1 MFQII
6 LWILKIIGILL
17 AAILGIAVL
26 LICIVLFVPVRYRIE
41 AESAGTFESI
51 DAHARFS
58 WLLHLFSGYFKYQNG
73 EFCWQ
78 IRIGWKKLNQTEH
91 IETLQNETYR
101 EKESE
106 KEQEKRDEEVPQKAE
121 PTNIPTKK
129 EPQEKK
135 VKRNRTAKKCGET
148 AESEKKEKQSLLQK
162 IKYTYQTM
170 CDKIKV
176 LLEKKEK
183 LTEFLAEPI
192 HKAAWGRLKKE
203 LFRILRLLRPRKFT
217 GAVRFGLEDHYDTG
231 RILAVLSM
239 LYPFYGEHIDI
250 YPDFEYRILE
260 GHLLIK
266 GRIRGIY
273 AVIVLWNLFFDKQ
286 VRTTYEHIKTF
297 KL

>member
-162 IKYTYQTM
+162 IK
-170 CDKIKV
+170 
-176 LLEKKEK
+176 
-183 LTEFLAEPI
+183 
-192 HKAAWGRLKKE
+192 
-203 LFRILRLLRPRKFT
+203 
-217 GAVRFGLEDHYDTG
+217 
-231 RILAVLSM
+231 
-239 LYPFYGEHIDI
+239 
-250 YPDFEYRILE
+250 
-260 GHLLIK
+260 
-266 GRIRGIY
+266 
-273 AVIVLWNLFFDKQ
+273 
-286 VRTTYEHIKTF
+286 
-297 KL
+297 

>member
-106 KEQEKRDEEVPQKAE
+106 KEQEKTRRRSASESRADKHS
-121 PTNIPTKK
+121 N
-129 EPQEKK
+129 EK
-135 VKRNRTAKKCGET
+135 RTAGK
-148 AESEKKEKQSLLQK
+148 ESEKKPHS
-162 IKYTYQTM
+162 
-170 CDKIKV
+170 
-176 LLEKKEK
+176 KEV
-183 LTEFLAEPI
+183 
-192 HKAAWGRLKKE
+192 WRNGRK
-203 LFRILRLLRPRKFT
+203 
-217 GAVRFGLEDHYDTG
+217 
-231 RILAVLSM
+231 
-239 LYPFYGEHIDI
+239 
-250 YPDFEYRILE
+250 
-260 GHLLIK
+260 
-266 GRIRGIY
+266 
-273 AVIVLWNLFFDKQ
+273 
-286 VRTTYEHIKTF
+286 
-297 KL
+297 

>member
-1 MFQII
+1 MRHTEKKSLRRNKKKETKKCLRKQSRQTFQ
-6 LWILKIIGILL
+6 
-17 AAILGIAVL
+17 
-26 LICIVLFVPVRYRIE
+26 R
-41 AESAGTFESI
+41 
-51 DAHARFS
+51 
-58 WLLHLFSGYFKYQNG
+58 
-73 EFCWQ
+73 
-78 IRIGWKKLNQTEH
+78 
-91 IETLQNETYR
+91 
-101 EKESE
+101 
-106 KEQEKRDEEVPQKAE
+106 
-121 PTNIPTKK
+121 KK

-217 GAVRFGLEDHYDTG
+217 GAVRFGLEDPYDTG

-273 AVIVLWNLFFDKQ
+273 AVIVLWNLFLIN
-286 VRTTYEHIKTF
+286 RSEPHMNI
-297 KL
+297 

>member
-1 MFQII
+1 MQGHLKVSTRMLGFRGFYICFPDI
-6 LWILKIIGILL
+6 LNIKMANFAGR
-17 AAILGIAVL
+17 
-26 LICIVLFVPVRYRIE
+26 F
-41 AESAGTFESI
+41 ESAG
-51 DAHARFS
+51 
-58 WLLHLFSGYFKYQNG
+58 N
-73 EFCWQ
+73 
-78 IRIGWKKLNQTEH
+78 KLNQTEH

-217 GAVRFGLEDHYDTG
+217 GAVRFGLEDPYDTG
-231 RILAVLSM
+231 GYWLC
-239 LYPFYGEHIDI
+239 
-250 YPDFEYRILE
+250 
-260 GHLLIK
+260 
-266 GRIRGIY
+266 
-273 AVIVLWNLFFDKQ
+273 
-286 VRTTYEHIKTF
+286 
-297 KL
+297 

>member
-26 LICIVLFVPVRYRIE
+26 LVCIVLFVPVRYQIE

-58 WLLHLFSGYFKYQNG
+58 WLLYLFSGYFKYQNG

-78 IRIGWKKLNQTEH
+78 IRLACKKLNQTEH
-91 IETLQNETYR
+91 IEAIPNETH
-101 EKESE
+101 KKKKAKKS
-106 KEQEKRDEEVPQKAE
+106 QENRKEEVHPKVE
-121 PTNIPTKK
+121 PTNIPIKK
-129 EPQEKK
+129 DFQEKK
-135 VKRNRTAKKCGET
+135 VRRNRTARKCRET
-148 AESEKKEKQSLLQK
+148 AETAKKKKTSLIQK

-170 CDKIKV
+170 CDKVKV
-176 LLEKKEK
+176 LLDKKEK
-183 LTEFLAEPI
+183 LTEFLSEPI
-192 HKAAWGRLKKE
+192 HKAAWIRLKRE
-203 LFRILRLLRPRKFT
+203 AFRILRFLRPKKLT
-217 GAVRFGLEDHYDTG
+217 GSVQFGLEDPYNTG
-231 RILAVLSM
+231 RALAVLSM
-239 LYPFYGEHIDI
+239 LYPLYGEHIDI
-250 YPDFEYRILE
+250 YPNFEQQVLE

-286 VRTTYEHIKTF
+286 IRTTYEHIKTF

>member
-183 LTEFLAEPI
+183 
-192 HKAAWGRLKKE
+192 
-203 LFRILRLLRPRKFT
+203 
-217 GAVRFGLEDHYDTG
+217 
-231 RILAVLSM
+231 
-239 LYPFYGEHIDI
+239 
-250 YPDFEYRILE
+250 
-260 GHLLIK
+260 
-266 GRIRGIY
+266 
-273 AVIVLWNLFFDKQ
+273 
-286 VRTTYEHIKTF
+286 
-297 KL
+297 